1 MIKIKQLNLL
11 VGNKPKKARVIF
23 REAVIE
29 DVPQIMA
36 ISKNIDSFRMS
47 EFTNGVD
54 KEELSFWISSQ
65 NAIVVIANA
74 GSELIGYGY
83 GFCLSPKWFFF
94 DAFAVTSSFRGM
106 GIGKEMYAFLR
117 DECQLRGFDLIQGL
131 VKNEQTSSLNYWTKL
146 GFEEGSKCI
155 WVEDWLDED

>member
-1 MIKIKQLNLL
+1 MKIKQLNLL
-11 VGNKPKKARVIF
+11 VGSKSKKAKVIF

-47 EFTNGVD
+47 EFTSGVD
-54 KEELSFWISSQ
+54 KKELAFWISSQ
-65 NAIVVIANA
+65 NAIVVTANIE
-74 GSELIGYGY
+74 SELIGYGY
-83 GFCLSPKWFFF
+83 GFCLSPKWFLF
-94 DAFAVTSSFRGM
+94 DAFTVISAFRGM
-106 GIGKEMYAFLR
+106 GIGRKMYAFLR
-117 DECQLRGFDLIQGL
+117 DECQSKGFDLIQGL
-131 VKNEQTSSLNYWTKL
+131 VKDKQASSLNYWTKL

>member
-1 MIKIKQLNLL
+1 MKIKQLNLSIES
-11 VGNKPKKARVIF
+11 KPEKVRVII

-29 DVPQIMA
+29 DVLEIVS

-47 EFTNGVD
+47 EFTDGVD
-54 KEELSFWISSQ
+54 KEELSFWILNQ
-65 NAIVVIANA
+65 NAIVVIASTE
-74 GSELIGYGY
+74 SELIGYGY

-94 DAFAVTSSFRGM
+94 DTFAVTPAFRDM
-106 GIGKEMYAFLR
+106 GIGKQIYAFLR

-131 VKNEQTSSLNYWTKL
+131 VKDKRTSSLDYWIKL
-146 GFEEGSKCI
+146 GFEKGSKCI